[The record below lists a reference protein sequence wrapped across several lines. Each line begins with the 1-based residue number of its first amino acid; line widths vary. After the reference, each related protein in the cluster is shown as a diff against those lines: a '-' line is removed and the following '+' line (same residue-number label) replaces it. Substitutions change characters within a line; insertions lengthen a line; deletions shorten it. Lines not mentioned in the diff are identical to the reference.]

1 MTLVHSL
8 ISLGKNRV
16 QATLG
21 KNRVQATLVHSL
33 ISLGENRVQAHK
45 YLLSTVCADLVT
57 RIVRFVAED
66 YMIPLDVQEVTLTS
80 EV

>member
-1 MTLVHSL
+1 M
-8 ISLGKNRV
+8 
-16 QATLG
+16 
-21 KNRVQATLVHSL
+21 
-33 ISLGENRVQAHK
+33 QAHK

>member
-1 MTLVHSL
+1 MGPHQIHQYQPQLTLC
-8 ISLGKNRV
+8 RV
-16 QATLG
+16 
-21 KNRVQATLVHSL
+21 TLVHSL